1 MILLVSTGFTYLRE
15 SFNTFVFAF
24 AKVPFRDDFYW
35 LKISRCT
42 TRTHMSLTS
51 LARNNALAA
60 LGCTL
65 SDALALVQL
74 NTMSSFSFPPAIPPL
89 VQEMNT
95 INPQT

>member
-1 MILLVSTGFTYLRE
+1 MAL
-15 SFNTFVFAF
+15 SF
-24 AKVPFRDDFYW
+24 
-35 LKISRCT
+35 
-42 TRTHMSLTS
+42 